1 MSKTRKI
8 SDAQLHSMARGDN
21 PFTPRFI
28 MKPDAEGNI
37 YWQKWDRDNG
47 RVKIN
52 KWLVWIDREVGK
64 SDDAELWTVE
74 EFWRAINK

>member
-1 MSKTRKI
+1 MPKTRKI
-8 SDAQLHSMARGDN
+8 SDAQLHSMKGGDN

-47 RVKIN
+47 SVKIN
-52 KWLVWIDREVGK
+52 KWFVWIDR
-64 SDDAELWTVE
+64 DDDSGEADLWTVE
-74 EFWRAINK
+74 EFGRQI